1 MVLHKF
7 KKVFSNIFHGLKG
20 SAIFFMIGVMI
31 FAFIKMIFMIMFKD
45 LLLSKYTIAGV
56 MAALVIMGF
65 IYDTISYRKKNHHY
79 KVYTMTGK
87 NFLINLIL
95 TIIFTAYFWYVLRN
109 KLIPSG
115 TIYLFFVVAFVLFY
129 AFSALI
135 SNIHQHITDTK
146 KRHKLKKSTVFLAI
160 IFNPIF
166 VLVYLWL
173 FSMVVY
179 NAAYIPCG
187 VSVVGVDKN
196 VYTGNTRNLG
206 ISPEDRIIAIDN
218 HEIRALQDV
227 REYMNILESTKEV
240 RVETVNNTY
249 LVKTYSVDGK
259 RYMGL
264 LLKEEVC
271 SREYN

>member
-1 MVLHKF
+1 MVLLKLR
-7 KKVFSNIFHGLKG
+7 KLFSNIFHGLKG

-45 LLLSKYTIAGV
+45 LLLSKYTIAWV
-56 MAALVIMGF
+56 MAAFVVTGF
-65 IYDTISYRKKNHHY
+65 IYGTIAYRKKNHHY
-79 KVYTMTGK
+79 KIYTMTGK
-87 NFLINLIL
+87 NFIINLIL
-95 TIIFTAYFWYVLRN
+95 TVIFTGYFWYVLRN
-109 KLIPSG
+109 KIIPSK
-115 TIYLFFVVAFVLFY
+115 TIYLFFVVTFVLFY

-135 SNIHQHITDTK
+135 SNIHYHITDA
-146 KRHKLKKSTVFLAI
+146 KRRNKLKKSTVFLAI

-196 VYTGNTRNLG
+196 IYTGNTRNLG
-206 ISPEDRIIAIDN
+206 ISSEDRIIAIDN
-218 HEIRALQDV
+218 HKITALQDV
-227 REYMNILESTKEV
+227 REYMNSLEATKEV
-240 RVETVNNTY
+240 RVETLNNTY

-271 SREYN
+271 SREYS